1 MKTVLAID
9 VGFGNLKAVWGR
21 SEPGQSEIRQWN
33 EICFKA
39 VVHPAL
45 VDEADTG
52 MGGTDRLLVTARGND
67 FYIGPQATVGEG
79 VRALHEDYVSTD
91 EYEALIV
98 GAWAYMF
105 RDTQK
110 VTSTIDMLVL
120 GLPVS
125 RFKAARSRLK
135 EVGTR
140 FRQVPIPENLRERH
154 ESRLIEV
161 RAAKV
166 LVLPQPFGGLR
177 LACEDDQNSEL
188 FDKGVVSLVIDPG
201 YNTFDWFVSDGMNP
215 QLDLCGSFGG
225 GVAKL
230 LRKVAVKISMDHGI
244 EAPNFAHVESS
255 LVRGSMNAGFKSIDM
270 RAYQI
275 LATQESRLAVSE
287 FLQLFNPA
295 KNHVGRIYL
304 CGGGAEFYAQALR
317 ERLPGYDIQQMR
329 EPVMANARGFW
340 LAAFDSVSQS

>member
-1 MKTVLAID
+1 MKKVLAID

-21 SEPGQSEIRQWN
+21 SDPGKSEIRRWN

-39 VVHPAL
+39 VAHPAL

-52 MGGTDRLLVTARGND
+52 MGGTDRVLVTVRGNP
-67 FYIGPQATVGEG
+67 FYVGPQATVAEG

-105 RDTQK
+105 KDTQT
-110 VTSTIDMLVL
+110 VTPTIDMLVL

-125 RFKAARSRLK
+125 RFKSTRARLK
-135 EVGTR
+135 EVGAR
-140 FRQVPIPENLRERH
+140 FRQVPVPENLRDRH
-154 ESRLIEV
+154 DSRLLEV

-166 LVLPQPFGGLR
+166 LVVPQPFGGLR
-177 LACEDDQNSEL
+177 LASEDDQNREL
-188 FDKGVVSLVIDPG
+188 FDDRVVSLMIDPG
-201 YNTFDWFVSDGMNP
+201 YNTFDWFVSNGMNP

-225 GVAKL
+225 GVANI
-230 LRKVAVKISMDHGI
+230 LRKVAVKISLDHGI
-244 EAPNFAHVESS
+244 EAPNFAHVESC
-255 LVRGSMNAGFKSIDM
+255 LVSGSMNVGFKMINM
-270 RAYQI
+270 RAYQN
-275 LATQESRLAVSE
+275 LATQEGRLAVSE

-295 KNHVGRIYL
+295 KNQVSRIYL

-317 ERLPGYDIQQMR
+317 ERLPGYHIEQMD

-340 LAAFDSVSQS
+340 LAAFDSLSQS